1 MHNYCEI
8 YQILTQFPDHISFQ
22 MVWLLQQALEVKH
35 QQIGSEI
42 MDQLLRPLLFFLTL
56 KAKLSIVAI
65 IVPLLG

>member
-1 MHNYCEI
+1 
-8 YQILTQFPDHISFQ
+8 

-56 KAKLSIVAI
+56 KAKLSIVAT